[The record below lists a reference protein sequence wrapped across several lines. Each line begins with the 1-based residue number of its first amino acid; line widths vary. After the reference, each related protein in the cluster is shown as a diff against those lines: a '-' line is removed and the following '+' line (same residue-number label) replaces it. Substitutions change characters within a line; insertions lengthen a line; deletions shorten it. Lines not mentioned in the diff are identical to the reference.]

1 MKPSPEA
8 EAQNMKR
15 GPEAATKKPY
25 KKPAFKVYGNIE
37 ALTRTVDLNSVESDG
52 GSGAMTKTH

>member
-1 MKPSPEA
+1 
-8 EAQNMKR
+8 MKR

-37 ALTRTVDLNSVESDG
+37 ALTRTVDLNSVESDSG
-52 GSGAMTKTH
+52 GGTMSKTH